1 MNVIIF
7 LISLL
12 VVQYAVSLAIPE
24 FYLLTY
30 CKFKYDEFIIPV
42 PKGHKELYNRQ
53 LKVNKKSILW
63 TIKDLIRNA

>member
-53 LKVNKKSILW
+53 LKVK
-63 TIKDLIRNA
+63 